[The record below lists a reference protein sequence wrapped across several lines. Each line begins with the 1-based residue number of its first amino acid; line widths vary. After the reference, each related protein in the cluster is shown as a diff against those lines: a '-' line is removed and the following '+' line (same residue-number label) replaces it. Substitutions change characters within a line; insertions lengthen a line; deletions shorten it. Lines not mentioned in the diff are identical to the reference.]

1 MSDDLTTSDAQASG
15 HGVLIG
21 DGVGR
26 ILAGSTITAG
36 RGWIARQIELPP
48 ILVGAFGVATVASGG
63 AVIGAAQHPD
73 WRRVA
78 TAITAAHVA
87 TAAGMLAVTQR
98 GGTVVGRVLSTVGAV
113 QHLGLAWAHA
123 RLLIADTR
131 DGTRHDG
138 TSHDGTTS

>member
-1 MSDDLTTSDAQASG
+1 MPDALTTRDAQASG
-15 HGVLIG
+15 HGLLVG

-26 ILAGSTITAG
+26 ILAGSAITAG

-48 ILVGAFGVATVASGG
+48 ILVSAFGVATVASGG
-63 AVIGAAQHPD
+63 AVIGASQHPD

-78 TAITAAHVA
+78 TVLTAVHVA
-87 TAAGMLAVTQR
+87 TAAGMLGVTQR
-98 GGTVVGRVLSTVGAV
+98 GGTVVGRALSTLGVV

-131 DGTRHDG
+131 DT
-138 TSHDGTTS
+138 TAQDGTTS